1 MKRTHV
7 KRGVV
12 GTGIIGGLLSLIL
25 AIHSIF
31 QAGKIHYLPLVFG
44 GLGTSSQ
51 GVQEW
56 RGVSSRDVQEL
67 NDLRPRAI
75 RFHWGN
81 SEIGDPWTE
90 YKRSGWEVL
99 DQGFKDDFEALQST
113 GALVIVVIQPAHPD
127 ISKCRPLPKTRIPE
141 FAQFVKDFQRRYQI
155 ELIDLGNEVDAVGGY
170 PGRFGCHG
178 RRQLLID
185 TWNAVRDAVP
195 NGIRMGISFMTDHP
209 DKAGFIEAV
218 FPRLNDPDWLG
229 IHHYLYYQGE
239 PTLPGGAAGWDL
251 APKHAWAVAL
261 AGEIEVWITETNTL
275 WPNGSCKL
283 NDPESEDY
291 YEFQLQY
298 IESLKQYE
306 GLKIVYNHTSCPGW
320 ACACLN
326 PNVPAWEAWKHSSS
340 NLAYP

>member
-1 MKRTHV
+1 MSHL
-7 KRGVV
+7 KRGTGAV
-12 GTGIIGGLLSLIL
+12 GLIGFLLSLIWGVN
-25 AIHSIF
+25 SVF
-31 QAGKIHYLPLVFG
+31 QSDIVQYLPLVFG
-44 GLGTSSQ
+44 GLQSARQ

-56 RGVSSRDVQEL
+56 RGVSPNDVQEL
-67 NDLRPRAI
+67 NELNPHVI

-99 DQGFKDDFEALQST
+99 DVAFKNDLDALRST
-113 GALVIVVIQPAHPD
+113 GSLVIVVIQPAHPD

-155 ELIDLGNEVDAVGGY
+155 KLIDLGNEVDAVGGN

-185 TWNAVRDAVP
+185 TWNAVRAAIPSGVF
-195 NGIRMGISFMTDHP
+195 MGISFMTDHP
-209 DKAGFIEAV
+209 DKAPFVEAV
-218 FPRLNDPDWLG
+218 FPRLDNPSWLG

-251 APKHAWAVAL
+251 APKYAWAVAL
-261 AGEIEVWITETNTL
+261 AGEVPVWITETNTL
-275 WPNGSCKL
+275 WPNGSCRID
-283 NDPESEDY
+283 DPESEDY

-306 GLKIVYNHTSCPGW
+306 GLKIIYNHTSCPGW

-326 PNVPAWEAWKHSSS
+326 PNVPAWEAWK
-340 NLAYP
+340 NPGYP